1 MKIFKLYNE
10 VNGYASIDFTNA
22 NMSDIAKGIVNVSA
36 ISGIN
41 LNWKIDEE
49 DTVKG
54 DCPFYIGAFPVF
66 DATKTKGFDFKNA
79 ETATFKVEDK
89 EFVAVSAPML
99 SGQLIDRD
107 KSDLRLFK
115 SGKIMNVRR
124 FALKS
129 GCSYPP
135 IFRLE
140 EYPLYTFV
148 CEEIMKSLQELGLTQ
163 LKFEECE

>member
-1 MKIFKLYNE
+1 MKVFKLFNE
-10 VNGYASIDFTNA
+10 VNGYASIDFSDV
-22 NMSDIAKGIVNVSA
+22 NMGDIVKGIVSVKA
-36 ISGIN
+36 ISEKSLLWNPTDNESI
-41 LNWKIDEE
+41 
-49 DTVKG
+49 KG

-66 DATKTKGFDFKNA
+66 DATKTKGFDFTNA
-79 ETATFKVEDK
+79 ETATFKVEGK
-89 EFVAVSAPML
+89 EFVAVAAPML
-99 SGQLIDRD
+99 SGQLIDKE
-107 KSDLRLFK
+107 KSDMRLFK

-148 CEEIMKSLQELGLTQ
+148 CEEMMKSLQELGLTQ

>member
-1 MKIFKLYNE
+1 MKVYKMYNE
-10 VNGYASIDFTNA
+10 VNGYASIDFSDV
-22 NMSDIAKGIVNVSA
+22 NMSDIVKGTVSVRA
-36 ISGIN
+36 ISDKN
-41 LNWKIDEE
+41 LVWDPSDNESI
-49 DTVKG
+49 KG

-66 DATKTKGFDFKNA
+66 EATKIKDFDFENA
-79 ETATFKVEDK
+79 ETASFKVEGK
-89 EFVAVSAPML
+89 EFIAVAAPIL
-99 SGQLIDRD
+99 PGQLIDKE

-148 CEEIMKSLQELGLTQ
+148 CEEMMKSLQELGLTQ
-163 LKFEECE
+163 LKFEVCE